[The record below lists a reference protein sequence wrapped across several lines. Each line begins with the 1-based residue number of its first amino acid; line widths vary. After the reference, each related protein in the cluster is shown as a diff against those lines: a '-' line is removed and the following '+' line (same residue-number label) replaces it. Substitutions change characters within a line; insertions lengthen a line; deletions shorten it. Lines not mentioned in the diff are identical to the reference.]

1 MVKVIVTPSAI
12 KDAREIFG
20 HYEACSSQSFAKKLL
35 KEFIAY
41 ARRLE
46 TMPEMGPKEPLLKR
60 YHRNY
65 RYVLVQRR
73 YKLVYLYEKETCSIL
88 MVWDCRKNP
97 KQLKK
102 SDRFKS

>member
-46 TMPEMGPKEPLLKR
+46 TMPEMGPKS
-60 YHRNY
+60 
-65 RYVLVQRR
+65 
-73 YKLVYLYEKETCSIL
+73 LYSSVTIGTTVMYSCNADTSSFTS
-88 MVWDCRKNP
+88 M
-97 KQLKK
+97 KK
-102 SDRFKS
+102 KPARF